1 MKESRMNS
9 WFPVLIEE
17 YWAINQS
24 GVCVCAHAHTCV
36 HVLVARVG
44 VIQEL

>member
-1 MKESRMNS
+1 MKESRMIS
-9 WFPVLIEE
+9 WFLVLIEE

-36 HVLVARVG
+36 HVLVAGVG